1 MQRTDE
7 QHRQQQSS
15 LARWGHTREGV
26 GLGAL
31 VLLAVA
37 TRVLLI
43 AHSPFP
49 WGYAWDPYFEGP
61 LVFFDLGRLPR
72 ATDCGQC
79 YHPPLFYLVGWPL
92 VWLGHALAAG
102 GEADAIRNVSIRCL
116 SALPL
121 ACAGTSTWATYRLLR
136 LFRWRGPSLTWGVAT
151 SLFLPV
157 LFFSSYGIEADG
169 LVCAIVSLAAL
180 AMVRGFLRHER
191 ATLPNAIHVG
201 LLSGLAL
208 ATKYSGA
215 VAVAAAGLTM
225 LARLATR
232 PRKRAALRDGLV
244 VLGLALAVG
253 GWKYAANVRTFGTP
267 LNANGSAATGFAIE
281 KSLRFDRYRFT
292 DFDLAA
298 VLATMDP
305 VHGPSGRLTRL
316 DVYRSFP
323 SAFYGL
329 VWTDMGLFSREDRL
343 GRSTPPY
350 PRRAIP
356 LWMPG
361 TVLVLGLVPTTLAAL
376 GALLTLRRRV
386 MLPLHALLVVSVA
399 IYLQWMLSQP
409 NWAIKPKYLAFLAPI
424 GILHALV
431 ALRWIERHLPAPW
444 PRVVWSL
451 AWASVLACV
460 VYLTGFAIAPIVT
473 LP

>member
-1 MQRTDE
+1 MQRTHE
-7 QHRQQQSS
+7 QDREKPNG
-15 LARWGHTREGV
+15 LARWFRIHEGAC
-26 GLGAL
+26 LGAL

-79 YHPPLFYLVGWPL
+79 YHPPLFYLVGWPF
-92 VWLGHALAAG
+92 VWLGHALADG
-102 GEADAIRNVSIRCL
+102 GEAAAIRKASIECL
-116 SALPL
+116 GAVPL
-121 ACAGTSTWATYRLLR
+121 VCAGVSTWAAYRLLR
-136 LFRWRGPSLTWGVAT
+136 LFRWRGESLVWGVAM

-157 LFFSSYGIEADG
+157 LVFASYGIEADG

-180 AMVRGFLRHER
+180 ALARGFLRRER
-191 ATLPNAIHVG
+191 ATLPNAVAVG
-201 LLSGLAL
+201 LLCGLAL

-215 VAVAAAGLTM
+215 VALAAAGFTT

-244 VLGLALAVG
+244 VLAAAIGVG
-253 GWKYAANVRTFGTP
+253 GWKYAANLRDFGTP
-267 LNANGSAATGFAIE
+267 LAANGSAATGFAIE

-292 DFDLAA
+292 DFDLRA

-305 VHGPSGRLTRL
+305 ARGPSGRLTRL
-316 DVYRSFP
+316 DVYRSLP
-323 SAFYGL
+323 STFYGL
-329 VWTDMGLFSREDRL
+329 VWTDMGLFSREDRI

-356 LWMPG
+356 LWMPAS
-361 TVLVLGLVPTTLAAL
+361 VLALGLVPTALATF
-376 GALLTLRRRV
+376 GALINLRRRV
-386 MLPLHALLVVSVA
+386 MLPLNALLVVSVV

-409 NWAIKPKYLAFLAPI
+409 NWAIKPKYLAFLAPV
-424 GILHALV
+424 GVLHAL
-431 ALRWIERHLPAPW
+431 AAMRWIERHVPSPW

-460 VYLTGFAIAPIVT
+460 VYLARFAIAPIVPAT
-473 LP
+473 